1 MIKTARLPV
10 SFIFTTT
17 AYISLRILQIVL
29 SMVFRST
36 RYINWNGQDDDSI
49 VLLHRLPPGLENV
62 GLCRN
67 FGEDGFKSSCT
78 VRTNI
83 FFSEI
88 LHPYL
93 HSTEFTVDH
102 GTYIRWCLRHKGSQL
117 RSVIWSVLGICL
129 DLEQSKILF
138 RKILVMCF
146 ELRSNISTIQYIMY
160 ALKI

>member
-10 SFIFTTT
+10 IFTFTTT
-17 AYISLRILQIVL
+17 VYIRLSILQIVL
-29 SMVFRST
+29 SVVFRST

-62 GLCRN
+62 GFCRL
-67 FGEDGFKSSCT
+67 FGEDGLKSSCT

-83 FFSEI
+83 FFGEI

-117 RSVIWSVLGICL
+117 RSVIWSILGICL
-129 DLEQSKILF
+129 DLEQSKFYTKKFCMQCILSYDL
-138 RKILVMCF
+138 I
-146 ELRSNISTIQYIMY
+146 
-160 ALKI
+160 